1 MSPGRLRSHASYF
14 KRKGYRFV
22 RAGDLAQSWSE
33 KTVCFSFDDAYWST
47 VEWGLPELDRLGVPG
62 TLYAVTSLV
71 GKTSNWDPSCP
82 RPLAGWDA
90 LVSAQARGHEI
101 GNHTHSHSRMSELT
115 AEEQLSEIRIADEM
129 LREHGITPGSF
140 CYPYGAYDDTTVEVL
155 GECGYGVGLAL
166 NKRVAAATDQRLVLP
181 RIVVGYSDALP
192 MLLYKI
198 YLRPRLRRG

>member
-1 MSPGRLRSHASYF
+1 
-14 KRKGYRFV
+14 
-22 RAGDLAQSWSE
+22 
-33 KTVCFSFDDAYWST
+33 
-47 VEWGLPELDRLGVPG
+47 
-62 TLYAVTSLV
+62 
-71 GKTSNWDPSCP
+71 
-82 RPLAGWDA
+82 
-90 LVSAQARGHEI
+90 
-101 GNHTHSHSRMSELT
+101 MSELT